1 MRRTLVTA
9 LALLGGCIVPAQAQ
23 SYPEKTV
30 TIVVPATAGGVTDFI
45 GRLVSQHLAK
55 KYGKSV
61 IVENRVGAGTLMGAN
76 VVAKASPDGHTLLV
90 MPLGTLFNSIISQT
104 IPVSFERDL
113 VPVSVVADQSLVLVV
128 NVDLPVKD
136 VKELIS
142 YAKKKPDELSYGTV
156 GPGSLPDIA
165 VQLLMS
171 MTDTKMVGIPYGGNT
186 PAMTDLLS
194 GRIHLLFLPLGS
206 ALPHIESGKV
216 RPIGVSTPA
225 RDIGAPDIPSISEGL
240 PGYSFPTWQALMI
253 TGGTPNDI
261 IEKLNKDV
269 TEMTA
274 QPEVL
279 ARFKQL
285 HLTRRPPASAAEDKA
300 FILSEV
306 SKWGK
311 VLRSI
316 GLSK

>member
-1 MRRTLVTA
+1 MRRPLVTA
-9 LALLGGCIVPAQAQ
+9 LALLIGCVVPAQAQ

>member
-1 MRRTLVTA
+1 MRRSLVTA
-9 LALLGGCIVPAQAQ
+9 LALLSGCVVPAQAQ

-104 IPVSFERDL
+104 IPVNFERDL

-142 YAKKKPDELSYGTV
+142 YARKKPDELSYGTV

-274 QPEVL
+274 QPDVL

>member
-1 MRRTLVTA
+1 MRRSLVTA
-9 LALLGGCIVPAQAQ
+9 LALLSGCVVPAQAQ

-142 YAKKKPDELSYGTV
+142 YARKKPDELSYGTV

-274 QPEVL
+274 QPDVL